1 MTEMNVPIG
10 KLSPLRSE
18 KRTSIEINGELW
30 PSVQMYVLSR
40 LLCPVYRKMLRGH
53 LSGFRLFEA
62 QKKRQGMTSA
72 SLKKEERIRAF
83 EVKRDLISRKKTM
96 MMGLVEA
103 KKKLE
108 RERDELIAFSN
119 LLKFIVWIE
128 KRSGCTDEL
137 VENFLNL
144 DGEEPYSGYVT
155 VSIPVVEVLVED
167 GLFFLEKE
175 AVLDNY
181 VRVKLPRL
189 PSEFE
194 VKNLDGCDR
203 LVASKAS
210 IIAYIVNGYFLAKL
224 NRELYKFKTRLR
236 KAEKSSKANPEEQ
249 TLLSEIKDLKGE
261 ILRKTN
267 EIRGNKAMSLE
278 DLSEK
283 IGKIGEATGRIG
295 VITRELNGT
304 VPDESGNEE
313 KGLYTEME
321 SLQQE
326 IDRIEAVEDDDL
338 KDISIW
344 NEWDKLTRNETKAY
358 RKTVFQTFEELRH
371 WCDIKK
377 TNEILYEIYG
387 SVFNNGELSELLLKT
402 GHSALRY
409 RNPWGLEIG
418 TPWDQHA
425 SLGYFLGRK
434 AIKGKDL
441 GENLVGRV
449 LMGIRR
455 DIGFAENKRR
465 KEREDIDRKL
475 RLLQIYRAA
484 HILENLIKTRDIEE
498 YVGLTA
504 SQILE
509 RNRDNL
515 TVYTSDGSVF
525 SVPASEI
532 LSKKEMDLPEAERFK
547 LITTKSR
554 DFEEGLLRKLYE
566 YVIKEGGLYRVPEIV
581 SDENPAKKNDALYKK
596 YISKVSHEKDS
607 DAKLDLDFISNLYH
621 QDMTF
626 RDYVILEN
634 EYPGQLA
641 SSIRKK
647 ELRNLYDR
655 RIREEDTYIVMRF
668 FEFTVNANED
678 LDSGLAR
685 DMAALY
691 VRSLTFEGIH
701 NLADKLQRLGDD
713 EEEEEEEEEDD
724 EDDEENCL
732 ARMGIQRE
740 NWKTLREQIEDTI
753 KAFDEVYYENDTT
766 RVRPR
771 KATVEAVEAWKPE
784 NERKKVESVQ
794 EEYYLSDSSDSD
806 FEEDLG
812 GLDAIDVDI
821 MEELKEDLKVS
832 PAVLAEQEEMP
843 EPDWGRAGIIKV
855 PKRLLPEF
863 NKKINVRNLPFPTR
877 LHAFLYTWMAKT
889 YKGGANSLLRH
900 YTSLMTEK
908 CRTKYEKLSDIET
921 LSEEDIKE
929 ILGLSESLTDVL
941 QFRENSQK
949 ITQLLNLAYD
959 DNCFLPV
966 ADLEKKVWVELFSI
980 FDKEVADEALENAY
994 LSYFGIETRI
1004 GEFDVI
1010 ESPYLK
1016 RDLVNILLNTET
1028 SEIMFVDKRDKI
1040 LGTGKENTGTNLAG
1054 KKLMLIRAMFASQ
1067 IKEDEPRVKKW
1078 LIDQV
1083 DSFDMLFSVP
1093 IQEDSEAIRDK
1104 LAYAFVQV
1112 FYLLGDSETVKPVAV
1127 GQNTLIAIKKALA
1140 ATKRI
1145 RELSIPEST
1154 IWAFVKILKGYL
1166 EDPQRGDEVRNLIET
1181 DSKENSG
1188 SRSAFTYFI
1197 TCMMDEILRKTGLKI
1212 SWDKWL
1218 PKMYEAFD
1226 TNPFFQ
1232 WAFAQVNE

>member
-1 MTEMNVPIG
+1 
-10 KLSPLRSE
+10 
-18 KRTSIEINGELW
+18 
-30 PSVQMYVLSR
+30 
-40 LLCPVYRKMLRGH
+40 
-53 LSGFRLFEA
+53 
-62 QKKRQGMTSA
+62 
-72 SLKKEERIRAF
+72 
-83 EVKRDLISRKKTM
+83 
-96 MMGLVEA
+96 
-103 KKKLE
+103 
-108 RERDELIAFSN
+108 
-119 LLKFIVWIE
+119 
-128 KRSGCTDEL
+128 
-137 VENFLNL
+137 
-144 DGEEPYSGYVT
+144 
-155 VSIPVVEVLVED
+155 
-167 GLFFLEKE
+167 
-175 AVLDNY
+175 
-181 VRVKLPRL
+181 
-189 PSEFE
+189 
-194 VKNLDGCDR
+194 
-203 LVASKAS
+203 
-210 IIAYIVNGYFLAKL
+210 
-224 NRELYKFKTRLR
+224 
-236 KAEKSSKANPEEQ
+236 
-249 TLLSEIKDLKGE
+249 
-261 ILRKTN
+261 
-267 EIRGNKAMSLE
+267 
-278 DLSEK
+278 
-283 IGKIGEATGRIG
+283 
-295 VITRELNGT
+295 
-304 VPDESGNEE
+304 
-313 KGLYTEME
+313 
-321 SLQQE
+321 
-326 IDRIEAVEDDDL
+326 
-338 KDISIW
+338 
-344 NEWDKLTRNETKAY
+344 
-358 RKTVFQTFEELRH
+358 
-371 WCDIKK
+371 
-377 TNEILYEIYG
+377 
-387 SVFNNGELSELLLKT
+387 
-402 GHSALRY
+402 
-409 RNPWGLEIG
+409 
-418 TPWDQHA
+418 
-425 SLGYFLGRK
+425 
-434 AIKGKDL
+434 
-441 GENLVGRV
+441 
-449 LMGIRR
+449 
-455 DIGFAENKRR
+455 
-465 KEREDIDRKL
+465 
-475 RLLQIYRAA
+475 LQIYRAA

-668 FEFTVNANED
+668 FEFTVNANSD
-678 LDSGLAR
+678 LDTGLAR
-685 DMAALY
+685 DMAVLY
-691 VRSLTFEGIH
+691 VRGLTFEGIH
-701 NLADKLQRLGDD
+701 NLADKLQSLGDD
-713 EEEEEEEEEDD
+713 DDEDDEEEDD

-732 ARMGIQRE
+732 AGMGIQRE

-806 FEEDLG
+806 FEQEDLDEV
-812 GLDAIDVDI
+812 DADI
-821 MEELKEDLKVS
+821 MEALKEDRKVS
-832 PAVLAEQEEMP
+832 SAVLEEKEEMP

-1145 RELSIPEST
+1145 RELSVPEST

>member
-1 MTEMNVPIG
+1 
-10 KLSPLRSE
+10 
-18 KRTSIEINGELW
+18 
-30 PSVQMYVLSR
+30 
-40 LLCPVYRKMLRGH
+40 
-53 LSGFRLFEA
+53 
-62 QKKRQGMTSA
+62 
-72 SLKKEERIRAF
+72 
-83 EVKRDLISRKKTM
+83 
-96 MMGLVEA
+96 MGLVVA
-103 KKKLE
+103 KKTLE
-108 RERDELIAFSN
+108 RERDELLAFKN
-119 LLKFIVWIE
+119 LLTFLVWIE
-128 KRSGCTDEL
+128 KRSECTDDL
-137 VENFLNL
+137 VKNFLNL
-144 DGEEPYSGYVT
+144 DGEDPYSGYVT
-155 VSIPVVEVLVED
+155 VSIPVVKVLVED

-175 AVLDNY
+175 PVLDNY
-181 VRVKLPRL
+181 VKVKLPRL

-194 VKNLDGCDR
+194 VTNLDGCVR
-203 LVASKAS
+203 LAASKAS
-210 IIAYIVNGYFLAKL
+210 IIAYIVNGYFLKKL
-224 NRELYKFKTRLR
+224 NRELRKLNTRLR
-236 KAEKSSKANPEEQ
+236 KAVKKSKADPEEQ
-249 TLLSEIKDLKGE
+249 ILLSEIQGE

-267 EIRGNKAMSLE
+267 EIRDNKKMSLE

-283 IGKIGEATGRIG
+283 IGTIGEATGRIG

-326 IDRIEAVEDDDL
+326 IDRIKAIKDDDL

-377 TNEILYEIYG
+377 TNEILHEIYG

-409 RNPWGLEIG
+409 RNPWGLEID

-434 AIKGKDL
+434 EIKGKDL

-455 DIGFAENKRR
+455 DIGLAENKRR
-465 KEREDIDRKL
+465 KEREDTDRKL
-475 RLLQIYRAA
+475 RLLQIYRAV
-484 HILENLIKTRDIEE
+484 HILENLIKTRDIKE
-498 YVGLTA
+498 YVGLTT

-525 SVPASEI
+525 AVPASEI
-532 LSKKEMDLPEAERFK
+532 LSKEEMGLPEAERFK
-547 LITTKSR
+547 LIVTKSR
-554 DFEEGLLRKLYE
+554 NLEEGLLRKLYE

-655 RIREEDTYIVMRF
+655 RILEEDTYIVMRF

-701 NLADKLQRLGDD
+701 NLADKLQRLGD
-713 EEEEEEEEEDD
+713 EEEEDD
-724 EDDEENCL
+724 EDDEDDEEKNCL
-732 ARMGIQRE
+732 AGMGIQRE

-753 KAFDEVYYENDTT
+753 KAFDEVYYEKDTT

-771 KATVEAVEAWKPE
+771 KVTVDAVETWKPE
-784 NERKKVESVQ
+784 NERKKVEEVAVFYSSDD
-794 EEYYLSDSSDSD
+794 SDSEFDD
-806 FEEDLG
+806 ADLT
-812 GLDAIDVDI
+812 DADMNIV
-821 MEELKEDLKVS
+821 EALKENMSKNS
-832 PAVLAEQEEMP
+832 KVLAP
-843 EPDWGRAGIIKV
+843 VPPKSEPGLGRTGIIRV
-855 PKRLLPEF
+855 PNRLRPGF
-863 NKKINVRNLPFPTR
+863 AKKINVRNLPFPTR
-877 LHAFLYTWMAKT
+877 LHAFLYMWMAKT
-889 YKGGANSLLRH
+889 YKGGASSLLRH
-900 YTSLMTEK
+900 YTSLMTEE
-908 CRTKYEKLSDIET
+908 CRTKYEKLGDIEI
-921 LSEEDIKE
+921 LNEEDINT
-929 ILGLSESLTDVL
+929 ILDLSASLTDVL
-941 QFRENSQK
+941 QFREKSQK
-949 ITQLLNLAYD
+949 ITQLLNLAY
-959 DNCFLPV
+959 NESCFLPV
-966 ADLEKKVWVELFSI
+966 ADLEKKIWVETLSI
-980 FDKEVADEALENAY
+980 FDKEVADKAVEDAY
-994 LSYFGIETRI
+994 LSYFGIETRT
-1004 GEFDVI
+1004 GEFDVMD
-1010 ESPYLK
+1010 SPYLK
-1016 RDLVNILLNTET
+1016 RDLVDILLNTET

-1040 LGTGKENTGTNLAG
+1040 LGTGNGNTGANLVG
-1054 KKLMLIRAMFASQ
+1054 KKLMLIRTMFASQ
-1067 IKEDEPRVKKW
+1067 IKEDEPEVKKW
-1078 LIDQV
+1078 LIGQV
-1083 DSFDMLFSVP
+1083 DSFDRLFSVP
-1093 IQEDSEAIRDK
+1093 IQEDSKDIRDK

-1112 FYLLGDSETVKPVAV
+1112 FYLLGDHETVKPVAV

-1145 RELSIPEST
+1145 RELSVPEST

-1166 EDPQRGDEVRNLIET
+1166 EDPQRGDVHNLIIET
-1181 DSKENSG
+1181 DTKAESK
-1188 SRSAFTYFI
+1188 RAFAYFI
-1197 TCMMDEILRKTGLKI
+1197 TCMIDEILRKTGLKI
-1212 SWDKWL
+1212 SWDQWL

-1232 WAFAQVNE
+1232 WAFAQVND